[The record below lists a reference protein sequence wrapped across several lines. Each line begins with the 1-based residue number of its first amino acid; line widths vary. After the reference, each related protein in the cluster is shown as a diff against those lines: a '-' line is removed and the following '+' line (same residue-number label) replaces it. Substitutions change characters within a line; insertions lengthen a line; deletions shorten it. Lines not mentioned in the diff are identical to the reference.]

1 MSQSR
6 DAKVIDTAIRLLF
19 LGGFCLLAFQLVA
32 PLFGLMIWAV
42 ILAVAVYPAHA
53 WLSARLGGRSAPSA
67 LLLTLLGLAIT
78 LGPVAVMAAQVIDA
92 VAWMVAAVQQGSVAL
107 PSADRL
113 AQVPLIGARLVQAW
127 DAFGANL
134 AQLLAQVGPV
144 LLSTGRIVL
153 GKVAGV
159 GIALAML
166 SLSVI
171 IMGLL
176 FRPGPA
182 LVAQARRFA
191 NRLFAPRGAGFVDLA
206 GATVRN
212 VSRGVIGVAV
222 IQALL
227 AGIIMVA
234 FGVPLAG
241 PLTLVALVL
250 GIVQIGPGPVLIPVI
265 IWAWFAMATGW
276 AVLFT
281 IVMLPVMVVDNVL
294 RPMLMAR
301 GLETPMLV
309 ILVGV
314 LGGMFAYG
322 LIGLFIGP
330 VILAVFYELVT
341 AWVNAA
347 EPETVAPPESP
358 GDEPSHLP

>member
-1 MSQSR
+1 MAQPPSR
-6 DAKVIDTAIRLLF
+6 DAQVIDTAIRLLF
-19 LGGFCLLAFQLVA
+19 LGGFCLVAFHLIA
-32 PLFGLMIWAV
+32 PLFGLMLWAV
-42 ILAVAVYPAHA
+42 ILAVAVYPAHV
-53 WLSARLGGRSAPSA
+53 WLAAKLGGRATLSAV
-67 LLLTLLGLAIT
+67 LITLLGLAIT
-78 LGPVAVMAAQVIDA
+78 LGPIAVMASQVIDA
-92 VAWMVAAVQQGSVAL
+92 AAWAVAAVQQGSFEM
-107 PSADRL
+107 PSADKL
-113 AQVPLIGARLVQAW
+113 ARIPLVGAKLAEAW
-127 DAFGANL
+127 QAFGSNL
-134 AQLLAQVGPV
+134 AQLLAQVGP
-144 LLSTGRIVL
+144 LLVSTGKLIL
-153 GKVAGV
+153 AKVAGV

-166 SLSVI
+166 SISVI

-182 LVAQARRFA
+182 LVGHARRFA
-191 NRLFAPRGAGFVDLA
+191 NRIFAPRGGGFVDLA

-222 IQALL
+222 IQSLL

-241 PLTLVALVL
+241 PLTLIALFL

-265 IWAWFAMATGW
+265 IWAWFSMGTVLAI
-276 AVLFT
+276 LFT
-281 IVMLPVMVVDNVL
+281 VVMVPVMIVDNVL
-294 RPMLMAR
+294 RPILMSR

-330 VILAVFYELVT
+330 VILAVFYELVI

-347 EPETVAPPESP
+347 EDEGAPEA
-358 GDEPSHLP
+358 

>member
-1 MSQSR
+1 MAQSR
-6 DAKVIDTAIRLLF
+6 DAQVIDTAIRLLF
-19 LGGFCLLAFQLVA
+19 LGGFFFLALHLVA
-32 PLFGLMIWAV
+32 PLFGLMLWAV
-42 ILAVAVYPAHA
+42 ILAVAVYPVHA
-53 WLSARLGGRSAPSA
+53 WLARRLGGRETLSAV
-67 LLLTLLGLAIT
+67 LITLLGLAIT
-78 LGPVAVMAAQVIDA
+78 LGPIAVLASQVIDA
-92 VAWMVAAVQQGSVAL
+92 AAWGMKAVQEGSFAL
-107 PSADRL
+107 PSAEKLARVPVVGLRL
-113 AQVPLIGARLVQAW
+113 AQAW
-127 DAFGANL
+127 EAFGSNL
-134 AQLLAQVGPV
+134 AQLLAQIGPL
-144 LLSTGRIVL
+144 LLSTGRLVL
-153 GKVAGV
+153 AKVAGV

-166 SLSVI
+166 SVSVI

-182 LVAQARRFA
+182 LVGHARRFA
-191 NRLFAPRGAGFVDLA
+191 NRIFAPRGAGFVDLA

-227 AGIIMVA
+227 AGMIMVA

-241 PLTLVALVL
+241 PLTLAALFL
-250 GIVQIGPGPVLIPVI
+250 GIIQIGPGPVLIPVI
-265 IWAWFAMATGW
+265 IWAWFGMDTW
-276 AVLFT
+276 MAVLFT
-281 IVMLPVMVVDNVL
+281 VVMVPVMIVDNVL
-294 RPMLMAR
+294 RPILMAR

-341 AWVNAA
+341 AWVEAA
-347 EPETVAPPESP
+347 EKEAPES
-358 GDEPSHLP
+358 